1 MATTHDTDWE
11 RALARLARQMEY
23 PAAPDVAT
31 AVATAVTRPP
41 TADGRRGEGEKG
53 RRGDGERRSGGG
65 RWSAVGRLAWVVLAI
80 ALIAATLLAVPQ
92 TRAAVLRLFARIGA
106 IEIFIDEAAP
116 TLPSPSNALPTESGV
131 MVAPTTA
138 APIPTTTPRPTAETV
153 GHSLLLFALGQPTT
167 PEEAAQGLDFTPT
180 LPDALGE
187 PDEAYDHRRAG
198 GLPAI
203 TLVWREYDPPL
214 TLTEI
219 GIEEYARKFV
229 TAGNVSD
236 VRVNGR
242 PAVWIEGPHVIQLL
256 GNLDENSLLI
266 TSNVLIWSADGLT
279 YRLEGGLS
287 EAEMIAIAESL
298 APSPTI
304 IPTD

>member
-1 MATTHDTDWE
+1 MAATHNTDWE
-11 RALARLARQMEY
+11 RALARLAQRMEY
-23 PAAPDVAT
+23 PATPDVAA
-31 AVATAVTRPP
+31 AVGPLMTDRRPP
-41 TADGRRGEGEKG
+41 TAAGEKERKGEGE
-53 RRGDGERRSGGG
+53 RRPLVGGRSGGG
-65 RWSAVGRLAWVVLAI
+65 RRSAVDGRLAWAVLAI
-80 ALIAATLLAVPQ
+80 ALLVAALLAVPQ

-116 TLPSPSNALPTESGV
+116 TLPAPPTARPTESAGITG
-131 MVAPTTA
+131 PTSA
-138 APIPTTTPRPTAETV
+138 ASTPTPRPTAETV
-153 GHSLLLFALGQPTT
+153 GHSLLLFALGHPTT
-167 PEEAAQGLDFTPT
+167 LEDAAQGLTFTPT
-180 LPDALGE
+180 VPEALGE

-219 GIEEYARKFV
+219 GIEEYAHKFV
-229 TAGNVSD
+229 TAGD
-236 VRVNGR
+236 VRDVTVNDR

-266 TSNVLIWSADGLT
+266 TSNILIWSADGLT

-287 EAEMIAIAESL
+287 EEEMIAIAESL
-298 APSPTI
+298 LVT
-304 IPTD
+304 PTD

>member
-1 MATTHDTDWE
+1 MAATHDNDWE

-23 PAAPDVAT
+23 PATPDVAAT
-31 AVATAVTRPP
+31 VAASVAQRP
-41 TADGRRGEGEKG
+41 AALHAGEQGSRGAGEKG
-53 RRGDGERRSGGG
+53 SGG
-65 RWSAVGRLAWVVLAI
+65 RRPAVGRHLAWTVLAL
-80 ALIAATLLAVPQ
+80 ALLAAVLLAVPQ

-106 IEIFIDEAAP
+106 IEIFIDGSAP
-116 TLPSPSNALPTESGV
+116 TLPAPPPTAPPAESGGI
-131 MVAPTTA
+131 VAPLATPSTPTA
-138 APIPTTTPRPTAETV
+138 TPQPTAETV
-153 GHSLLLFALGQPTT
+153 GHSLLLFALGAPTT
-167 PEEAAQGLDFTPT
+167 PEDAAQGLAFTPAV
-180 LPDALGE
+180 PDALGE

-203 TLVWREYDPPL
+203 TLVWRDYDPPL

-229 TAGNVSD
+229 TAGNVRD
-236 VRVNGR
+236 VRVNDR

-266 TSNVLIWSADGLT
+266 TSNVLIWSTGGLT

-298 APSPTI
+298 TPT
-304 IPTD
+304 P

>member
-11 RALARLARQMEY
+11 RALARLAQRMEY
-23 PAAPDVAT
+23 PATPDVAA
-31 AVATAVTRPP
+31 AVGPLMTDRRPP
-41 TADGRRGEGEKG
+41 TAAGEKERKGEGE
-53 RRGDGERRSGGG
+53 RRPLVGGRSGGG
-65 RWSAVGRLAWVVLAI
+65 RRSAVGGRLAWAVLAI
-80 ALIAATLLAVPQ
+80 VLLVAALLAVPQ

-116 TLPSPSNALPTESGV
+116 TLPAPPPTARPTESAGI
-131 MVAPTTA
+131 AGPPSAASTA
-138 APIPTTTPRPTAETV
+138 TSRPTAETV
-153 GHSLLLFALGQPTT
+153 GHSLLLFDLGQPMT
-167 PEEAAQGLDFTPT
+167 PEEAAQGLGFTPAV
-180 LPDALGE
+180 PNALGA

-203 TLVWREYDPPL
+203 TLVWRGYDPPL

-229 TAGNVSD
+229 TAGD
-236 VRVNGR
+236 VRDVTVNGQ

-287 EAEMIAIAESL
+287 EAEMTAIAESL
-298 APSPTI
+298 PVT
-304 IPTD
+304 PTD